1 MRQRPLVVAHRG
13 SSYARAEHT
22 LGAYLRALDEGADGL
37 ECDVRLTR
45 DGHLVCVHDRTV
57 DRTSSGHGVVS
68 DFDLDDL
75 SMLDF
80 GSGHDGP
87 GGDGRGGDG
96 RGGDGRGF
104 DGPGGDGP
112 DGDGR
117 GGDGSGGDGYIEER
131 DSTEAP
137 VLTLERLLEVVAG
150 TEVRLLIETKHPTRY
165 AGLVEQQLIRLLA
178 DHDMIGAISPVTVMS
193 FSPMALRRIRLLA
206 PVLPT
211 VQLYRH
217 LPARR
222 RDGSLPAA
230 ADVAGPSVEVL
241 RAYPGYV
248 RRVHRGGGRVYVWTV
263 DEPED
268 IDLVLGLGVDAVITN
283 RPGDVLAR
291 LR

>member
-1 MRQRPLVVAHRG
+1 MGQRPLVVAHRG
-13 SSYARAEHT
+13 SSYALAEHT
-22 LGAYLRALDEGADGL
+22 LGAYLRALDEGADAL

-75 SMLDF
+75 SALDF
-80 GSGHDGP
+80 GSWHTGTEEA
-87 GGDGRGGDG
+87 
-96 RGGDGRGF
+96 
-104 DGPGGDGP
+104 
-112 DGDGR
+112 
-117 GGDGSGGDGYIEER
+117 GSYIEDR

-137 VLTLERLLEVVAG
+137 VLTLERLLQTVAG
-150 TEVRLLIETKHPTRY
+150 TGVRLLIETKHPTRY
-165 AGLVEQQLIRLLA
+165 AGLVEQQLIKLLEK
-178 DHDMIGAISPVTVMS
+178 HGMVGTPSPVTVMS
-193 FSPMALRRIRLLA
+193 FSPVALRRIRLLA

-217 LPARR
+217 LPVRR

-248 RRVHRGGGRVYVWTV
+248 RRVHRAGGRVYVWTV
-263 DEPED
+263 DEPAD

-283 RPGDVLAR
+283 RPRDVLAR

>member
-13 SSYARAEHT
+13 SSYALAEHT
-22 LGAYLRALDEGADGL
+22 LGAYLRALDEGADAL

-75 SMLDF
+75 SALDF
-80 GSGHDGP
+80 GSWHAA
-87 GGDGRGGDG
+87 
-96 RGGDGRGF
+96 
-104 DGPGGDGP
+104 
-112 DGDGR
+112 
-117 GGDGSGGDGYIEER
+117 SEEYIEDR

-137 VLTLERLLEVVAG
+137 VLTLERLLHTVAG
-150 TEVRLLIETKHPTRY
+150 AGVRLLIETKHPTRY
-165 AGLVEQQLIRLLA
+165 AGRVEQQLVKLLEKHGMA
-178 DHDMIGAISPVTVMS
+178 GEASPVSVLS
-193 FSPMALRRIRLLA
+193 FSPVALRRIRLLA
-206 PVLPT
+206 PALPT

-217 LPARR
+217 LPVRR

-248 RRVHRGGGRVYVWTV
+248 RRVHRAGGRVYVWTV
-263 DEPED
+263 DEPAD

-283 RPGDVLAR
+283 RPRDVLAR